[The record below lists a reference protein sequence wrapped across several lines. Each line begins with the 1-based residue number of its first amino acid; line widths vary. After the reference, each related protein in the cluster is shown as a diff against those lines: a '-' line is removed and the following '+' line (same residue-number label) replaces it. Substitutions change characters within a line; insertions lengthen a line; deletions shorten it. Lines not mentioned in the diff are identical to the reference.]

1 MFLFVKQTTLV
12 EFYFVLS
19 HITFKSIE
27 RCSLFHGTF
36 FFITFNILQ
45 TYVHIHIPV
54 FINFSTL
61 LVVVCNASKIYFYL
75 LIYFVYITHY
85 LSVNKKKKKT
95 M

>member
-1 MFLFVKQTTLV
+1 MNVFVCETDYIGSIIFCTQPYYIQINRKMFLISW
-12 EFYFVLS
+12 Y
-19 HITFKSIE
+19 I
-27 RCSLFHGTF
+27 

-75 LIYFVYITHY
+75 FILCT
-85 LSVNKKKKKT
+85 
-95 M
+95 